1 MMVLKEWIMTT
12 RLVWAFIVI
21 TTIAIVGVDVYLYM
35 DTVPRNSISQVI
47 IDAAELS
54 PMVPWF
60 VGLVMGGLA
69 VHWFDTYRQK

>member
-1 MMVLKEWIMTT
+1 MTT